1 MLRLKE
7 IKAANGDNF
16 LKKHL
21 CVLHFTDCSST
32 LLGASFAAN
41 DYAITASLDAI
52 TPAITNQQTGAL
64 DLQAMLT
71 KANDDNRGKEESQAY
86 GFIEPVGDILGDAA
100 ISHIVVV
107 GSNQEISLR
116 RIMGIGND
124 PESARIDALKR
135 ESARLRFALQ
145 KGKIQVVRNAQ
156 AQVADE

>member
-16 LKKHL
+16 LKEHL

-52 TPAITNQQTGAL
+52 TPAIKNPQTGAL

-86 GFIEPVGDILGDAA
+86 GFIEPVGDILGDTS

-107 GSNQEISLR
+107 GSNREISLR

-145 KGKIQVVRNAQ
+145 KSRIQVVRNAQ
-156 AQVADE
+156 AQTADE

>member
-7 IKAANGDNF
+7 IKAATGDNF

-52 TPAITNQQTGAL
+52 TPAITNPQTGAL

-86 GFIEPVGDILGDAA
+86 GFIEPVGDILGDPT
-100 ISHIVVV
+100 ISHIVVI
-107 GSNQEISLR
+107 GTNQEISLR

-124 PESARIDALKR
+124 QESARVDALKR

-145 KGKIQVVRNAQ
+145 KAKIQVVRNTQ
-156 AQVADE
+156 AQTADE